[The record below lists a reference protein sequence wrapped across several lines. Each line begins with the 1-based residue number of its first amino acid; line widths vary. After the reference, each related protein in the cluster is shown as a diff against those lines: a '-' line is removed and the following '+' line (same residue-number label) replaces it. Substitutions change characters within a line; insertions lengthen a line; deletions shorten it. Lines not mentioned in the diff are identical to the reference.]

1 MRFLLVIVTSITVI
15 MESSLAIRPNTSP
28 KTTPTKK
35 IWVQSVVGDKVV
47 PLVKH
52 VSCKVEIM
60 SSYHL
65 RNNVGPMFNVSLV
78 LEKG

>member
-1 MRFLLVIVTSITVI
+1 MLFLLVFVTRITVI
-15 MESSLAIRPNTSP
+15 MESSLAIRPSPNSSP

-35 IWVQSVVGDKVV
+35 IWFQSVVGDRVA

-52 VSCKVEIM
+52 VSCKGEIM

-65 RNNVGPMFNVSLV
+65 RNNVGPVF
-78 LEKG
+78 